1 MRSLLERLFPPRPP
15 AVRDALA
22 ADAGPLAAIQARAFR
37 HGWGRDEF
45 ERLIAERSV
54 RAHVVSEGPRGAPM
68 GFVLSHVVTPEAE
81 ILSIAVRTDRRGRGV
96 GLALLR
102 YHLARLAAEG
112 VTTSFLE
119 VEEGNAAA
127 LALYGRLGYAQVGRR
142 RGYYADGG
150 ADALLLRRD
159 F

>member
-15 AVRDALA
+15 AVRDAVA
-22 ADAGPLAAIQARAFR
+22 ADAGLLADIQARAFR

-45 ERLIAERSV
+45 ERLIAERAV

-68 GFVLSHVVTPEAE
+68 GFVLSHVVAPEAE
-81 ILSIAVRTDRRGRGV
+81 ILSIAVRTDRRGRGL

-102 YHLARLAAEG
+102 HHLARLAAEG

-142 RGYYADGG
+142 KGYYAGGG

>member
-1 MRSLLERLFPPRPP
+1 MKSLLERLFPPRPP

-22 ADAGPLAAIQARAFR
+22 ADAGPLAHIQARAFR

-45 ERLIAERSV
+45 ERLIAERAV

-68 GFVLSHVVTPEAE
+68 GFVLSHVVAPEAE
-81 ILSIAVRTDRRGRGV
+81 ILSIAVRTDRRGRGL

-102 YHLARLAAEG
+102 HHLARLAAEG

-127 LALYGRLGYAQVGRR
+127 LALYRRLGYIQVGRR
-142 RGYYADGG
+142 KGYYAGGG